1 MVNTSPSA
9 SPQASSG
16 PGGLPLPSVPAGGG
30 SGSGSLYNLGAWKD
44 QNINISGFPRPVVAA
59 LANAGLDTSKPQTA
73 ETVAAALS
81 KVTDA
86 QTVAQLQQMLFYGG
100 FYSNGVKLSDL
111 QLGSFST
118 EDETALKNLVL
129 AGGQSGQSL
138 GTYLTTRAATGYA
151 QGNYLNQLESAMSSA
166 SSGMIYNPITGSY
179 TPASQTF
186 VNKPS
191 QAQEDAAI
199 QAAAQ
204 KLLGHLPSQDDIAG
218 FRAYWD
224 QAYES
229 GQKSA
234 IKTQLAQQ
242 QAAASINLPNASDL
256 GGALQRTGGIPFL
269 DRDSAP
275 QQTFPGL
282 PASQERNPDF
292 AGQPNM
298 FNVPNPAYGAYQKQY
313 AADQGLLGQ
322 VNAAGDQLSGTNGPI
337 SVQEPGSIGDA
348 AMAYLQQH
356 DPGAIQT
363 QNAISAYGDLLNFI
377 KGDGSIK

>member
-1 MVNTSPSA
+1 MVDTSPSA
-9 SPQASSG
+9 SPSVSTG
-16 PGGLPLPSVPAGGG
+16 PGGIPMPSAPAGGG

-44 QNINISGFPRPVVAA
+44 QNINISGFPLPVVAA

-81 KVTDA
+81 KVSDA

-118 EDETALKNLVL
+118 DDETALKNLVL

-151 QGNYLNQLESAMSSA
+151 QGTVLNPLQNAESSA
-166 SSGMIYNPITGSY
+166 SSGMVYNPVTGTY
-179 TPASQTF
+179 TPANQTF
-186 VNKPS
+186 INKPS
-191 QAQEDAAI
+191 QAEEDAAI

-229 GQKSA
+229 GQKNA

-242 QAAASINLPNASDL
+242 QAAASVNLPNASDL
-256 GGALQRTGGIPFL
+256 GGALQRTGRIPFL
-269 DRDSAP
+269 SGNSAP
-275 QQTFPGL
+275 QQTVPGL
-282 PASQERNPDF
+282 PGSQLRNPDF
-292 AGQPNM
+292 AGQPDL
-298 FNVPNPAYGAYQKQY
+298 FHPANPAFTAYQQQS
-313 AADQGLLGQ
+313 AADNGLIGQ
-322 VNAAGDQLSGTNGPI
+322 VNAAGDQIEGAMGQGPVTI
-337 SVQEPGSIGDA
+337 QEPGSISTA
-348 AMAYLQQH
+348 AEQYLQQH
-356 DPGAIQT
+356 DTAGVGAQNVAAKYQT
-363 QNAISAYGDLLNFI
+363 LLSI
-377 KGDGSIK
+377 LGGKG